1 VDCVIIDSAPAQEFV
16 AANPGL
22 TILEGAWVEESYA
35 IGMSKDNP
43 ELYEAVNKALQ
54 ELIADGTVQKI
65 IDKYISAE

>member
-1 VDCVIIDSAPAQEFV
+1 
-16 AANPGL
+16 
-22 TILEGAWVEESYA
+22 
-35 IGMSKDNP
+35 MSKDNP